1 MVLGQN
7 GAQQQIYQYKNNMD
21 TINWTKKEF
30 EAYVLLYAAHCNFF
44 ESEEEEQYILSRV
57 DKKTYNKIHNEVVV
71 DSDENNLNKIQ
82 QYLSENKF
90 TQNEKEALI
99 KDIKNVFFA
108 DGSVDIIEKKVFSIL
123 KKIID

>member
-1 MVLGQN
+1 M
-7 GAQQQIYQYKNNMD
+7 KN
-21 TINWTKKEF
+21 INWTKIEF
-30 EAYVLLYAAHCNFF
+30 EAYVLLYAAHCNHF
-44 ESEEEEQYILSRV
+44 ETKEEEDYILTRV
-57 DKKTYNKIHNEVVV
+57 DEKTFHKIHTEVVV

-90 TQNEKEALI
+90 TQEEKDALI

-108 DGSVDIIEKKVFSIL
+108 DGSVDIIEKKVFGIL